1 MKVEET
7 ELPGVLILTPRVFG
21 DRRGFF
27 KEIFHGERYKEAG
40 ITLDFVQDNFSRSSQ
55 GVLRGMHFQKTKPQ
69 GKLVQCLKG
78 SIYDVVVDIDSK
90 SKTFGKFIGVEL
102 SDENHNQI
110 YVPPGY
116 AHGFC
121 VTSEMADISYKCT
134 DYYCPEDEGGLAWN
148 DPEIGIDWPILNPTL
163 SEKDK
168 VHPMLKDLYK

>member
-1 MKVEET
+1 MKIEET

-21 DRRGFF
+21 DQRGFF

-40 ITLDFVQDNFSRSSQ
+40 IPLDFVQDNFSRSSQ

-78 SIYDVVVDIDSK
+78 SIYDVAVDIDSK
-90 SKTFGKFIGVEL
+90 SKTYGQYVGVEL
-102 SDENHNQI
+102 SDENHSQI

-121 VTSEMADISYKCT
+121 VISEMADISYKCT

-148 DPEIGIDWPILNPTL
+148 DPEIGIAWPISKPTL

>member
-40 ITLDFVQDNFSRSSQ
+40 IILDFVQDNFSRSSQ

-90 SKTFGKFIGVEL
+90 SKTFGKFVGVEL